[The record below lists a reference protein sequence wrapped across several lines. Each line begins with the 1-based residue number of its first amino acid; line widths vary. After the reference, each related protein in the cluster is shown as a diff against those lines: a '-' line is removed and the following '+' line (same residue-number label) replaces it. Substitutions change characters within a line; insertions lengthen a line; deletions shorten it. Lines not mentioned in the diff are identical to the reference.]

1 MFTGI
6 IEEMGE
12 VVSLTPTEAGSAVL
26 TLRAGAVLEGLPDG
40 GSLAV
45 NGVCLTQAPEAGS
58 GTTSSASHSSDSAPA
73 TAASPSS
80 PPSSSPPS
88 SSPSSPAPPTPSAS
102 PTSSAP
108 PSAKSLF
115 VAHVMGETLTRTTV
129 GALQPGD
136 PVNLER
142 CPRAGDRFDG
152 HIVQGHIDG
161 TGRVVERVDEGD
173 WVRIRI
179 AVPADLAPYTAEKG
193 SIALDGVSLTLSAV
207 SPAPGTDPT
216 GTDPTGANPADTD
229 PNGTD
234 PTGAHPTGTDPNST
248 DPHDTDHWVEV
259 SLIPATLAAT
269 RMGVLQVGDA
279 VNIEVDIIAKY
290 AARLTAFRTTNA
302 APTTDRGGPA
312 TSPTMNHGGPATSP
326 TTTSATTASATADSS
341 PAAPAAATPHEGDL
355 S

>member
-26 TLRAGAVLEGLPDG
+26 TLRAGAVLDGLPDG

-45 NGVCLTQAPEAGS
+45 NGVCLTQAPEAGA
-58 GTTSSASHSSDSAPA
+58 GATSS
-73 TAASPSS
+73 ASPSS
-80 PPSSSPPS
+80 PTSSVPPS
-88 SSPSSPAPPTPSAS
+88 TQ
-102 PTSSAP
+102 
-108 PSAKSLF
+108 SLF
-115 VAHVMGETLTRTTV
+115 VAHVMGETLTRTTL

-161 TGRVVERVDEGD
+161 TGHVVERVDEGD

-179 AVPADLAPYTAEKG
+179 AVPADLAPFTAEKG

-207 SPAPGTDPT
+207 SPAPGTYPA
-216 GTDPTGANPADTD
+216 GTDPLA
-229 PNGTD
+229 
-234 PTGAHPTGTDPNST
+234 
-248 DPHDTDHWVEV
+248 TDHWVEV
-259 SLIPATLAAT
+259 GLIPATLAAT

-279 VNIEVDIIAKY
+279 VNVEVDIIAKY
-290 AARLTAFRTTNA
+290 AARLTAFHA
-302 APTTDRGGPA
+302 ATA
-312 TSPTMNHGGPATSP
+312 
-326 TTTSATTASATADSS
+326 ATT
-341 PAAPAAATPHEGDL
+341 AAPAAATPHEGDL